1 MSARPILIPSEQT
14 KAAQRRAADP
24 AISAFVSAN
33 AGSGKTTVLVNRVLR
48 LLLAG
53 VPPSR
58 IICLTYTEAAAA
70 NMQIRLFRELSQW
83 ATMPQEKLE
92 ARLLDLLGQP
102 PDGKALAR
110 ARTLFAGTL
119 ETPGGLAIN
128 TIHGFCARVLQSA
141 PFEADVP
148 AGFNV
153 IQGAE
158 LDALMKEAA
167 RSTLLAAAASPRS
180 RLGKAMARIAE
191 DAEETRF
198 AEVIEAMIG
207 EAAMLRGEDGAPLT
221 LDRMSQRLADA
232 LAIDTGLTPAA
243 IIAEFR
249 ARELSPER
257 LDRIIDG
264 LSSSSLE
271 LETANKAVFA
281 ALRQSP
287 ESADVVA
294 MLVPVFLTGGK
305 RRAKFVNK
313 TPARANPWLA
323 DELDA
328 LYGAFEPIRNT
339 LLALAAHE
347 RSLALATVAHN
358 ILARVE
364 AGKRRQRALDF
375 NDIITRTQ
383 ALFSRISS
391 AWVLYKL
398 DAGIDHVLVDEA
410 QDTSAAQW
418 DIIRR
423 LTGEF
428 FAGAGARGSGS
439 GPGPGRT
446 MFAVGDVKQSIYSF
460 QKAEPAAFEESR
472 RHFEAQARAA
482 AEAGH
487 RFERIT
493 LTQSF
498 RSTREIMAGVDLIFE
513 DAARHQGLVFDGASR
528 PELHET
534 ARQDGVGAIDLW
546 PIEIDDPKPERK
558 AFDEA
563 PVDAPSSAQEKL
575 ARRIAAVLER
585 WTRQK
590 HDDLGR
596 PFRPGDVLILMR
608 RRNALFNLIVR
619 ELKRVR
625 VPVAGTD
632 RLDLAT
638 HVAVDD
644 IVAIGRAALL
654 PEDDLRLATA
664 LKTPILGLDDDDL
677 IRLAPERTGSL
688 RAAIAASP
696 RDAALDARLSLMEK
710 RATTLG
716 PFGFFAR
723 LLGPEG
729 GRHAMLSRL
738 GPEAG
743 DALDAVLTAAL
754 EHEER
759 HGPSFPAFLESLS
772 SAQEI
777 KRDLAEDAGEVRVM
791 TVHGAKGLEAPLV
804 IIPDIGAPLSQT
816 GRTALQTCEAT
827 EGNMPVAT
835 PVWIPKKEQHSPRSL
850 AARQAFDAAQE
861 EERRRLFYVAL
872 TRARDRLILCGSMAK
887 GEPKPE
893 SWYGMARDGLMPHLA
908 DAPHP
913 DGGESPIL
921 RFRLSEE
928 AASGSADEDRA
939 APEPAAPVLPEWLT
953 RAAPAAPEPQRPVAP
968 SDIAEN
974 RRGQDSLRQDS
985 LRHDSVR
992 IAAGN
997 LAHRLLQHLPNVPEA
1012 ARAQTAA
1019 VVARLHGGAL
1029 PQAMREGIVAN
1040 VAALMADPAL
1050 RGLFGPGSIAEAG
1063 VGGEITLKDGRTMP
1077 VAGRIDRL
1085 LVTPD
1090 EVLIVDFKSGRKPAG
1105 PVGVHSQALA
1115 QIAAYR
1121 RLISEVYPGRR
1132 VRAAII
1138 TLADGAMAEPD
1149 AATLDA
1155 ALDAIEA
1162 I

>member
-1 MSARPILIPSEQT
+1 MSAPSHSALVNLVPSPQT
-14 KAAQRRAADP
+14 RKAQRDAADP

-58 IICLTYTEAAAA
+58 IICLTYTDAAAA

-83 ATMPQEKLE
+83 ATIPQDRLE
-92 ARLLDLLGQP
+92 ARLLDLVGEVPAAQM
-102 PDGKALAR
+102 LAR

-148 AGFNV
+148 AGFTV

-158 LDALMKEAA
+158 LDALLRDAA

-180 RLGKAMARIAE
+180 RLGRAMARIAE

-207 EAAMLRGEDGAPLT
+207 EASMLRGEDGAPLT
-221 LDRMSQRLADA
+221 LDRMSQRLASA
-232 LAIDTGLTPAA
+232 LAIDTGLTPAG

-249 ARELSPER
+249 ERELTPER
-257 LDRIIDG
+257 IDRIIG
-264 LSSSSLE
+264 GMATSKTETEKNNSTLFTALSRASE
-271 LETANKAVFA
+271 G
-281 ALRQSP
+281 
-287 ESADVVA
+287 ADVMTLLA
-294 MLVPVFLTGGK
+294 DVFLTKAGK
-305 RRAKFVNK
+305 VSRYITGNHAK
-313 TPARANPWLA
+313 ANPWLA
-323 DELDA
+323 DELEA
-328 LYGAFEPIRNT
+328 LLRAFQAAREK
-339 LLALAAHE
+339 LAALAAHE

-364 AGKRRQRALDF
+364 AGKRRQRALNF

-418 DIIRR
+418 DIIRK

-428 FAGAGARGSGS
+428 FAGAGARGSVS

-472 RHFEAQARAA
+472 RYFEAQAKAA

-487 RFERIT
+487 SFKRIT

-563 PVDAPSSAQEKL
+563 PVDAPTSAQEKL

-619 ELKRVR
+619 ELKRVH

-688 RAAIAASP
+688 RAAIAASKQ
-696 RDAALDARLSLMEK
+696 DAALDARLSLLER

-729 GRHAMLSRL
+729 GRHAMLARL

-777 KRDLAEDAGEVRVM
+777 KRDLAEDAGQVRVM
-791 TVHGAKGLEAPLV
+791 TVHGAKGLEAPVV
-804 IIPDIGAPLSQT
+804 IIPDIGAPLSQK
-816 GRTALQTCEAT
+816 GRRALQTCEAI
-827 EGNMPVAT
+827 EGNTPVAT
-835 PVWIPKKEQHSPRSL
+835 PVWIPKKELHSEKSL
-850 AARQAFDAAQE
+850 AARQAVDAAQE
-861 EERRRLFYVAL
+861 DERRRLFYVAL

-893 SWYGMARDGLMPHLA
+893 SWYGMARDGLMPHLIG
-908 DAPHP
+908 APHP
-913 DGGESPIL
+913 DAGESTIL
-921 RFRLSEE
+921 RFRLGDEV
-928 AASGSADEDRA
+928 ADASPDEDETVPA
-939 APEPAAPVLPEWLT
+939 TAAPVLPGWLK
-953 RAAPAAPEPQRPVAP
+953 RPAPALPEPQRPVAP
-968 SDIAEN
+968 SDLAEEE
-974 RRGQDSLRQDS
+974 R
-985 LRHDSVR
+985 RHDSLR

-997 LAHRLLQHLPNVPEA
+997 LAHRLLQHLPNVPKA

-1029 PQAMREGIVAN
+1029 PEAMREAIVAN
-1040 VAALMADPAL
+1040 VAAVMAQPGL
-1050 RGLFGPGSIAEAG
+1050 SGLFGPGSIAEAG
-1063 VGGEITLKDGRTMP
+1063 VGGEISLKDGRTLP

-1085 LVTPD
+1085 LVTPE
-1090 EVLIVDFKSGRKPAG
+1090 EVLIVDFKSGRKAPGPAG
-1105 PVGVHSQALA
+1105 VRPQALA

-1121 RLISEVYPGRR
+1121 RLMSEVYPGRR
-1132 VRAAII
+1132 VRAAIV
-1138 TLADGAMAEPD
+1138 TLADGVMSEPD

-1155 ALDAIEA
+1155 ALDAIKPV
-1162 I
+1162 